1 MPFPIFR
8 TWRVHS
14 HFSRAISHPR
24 FWLRSSKDRS
34 IARENLIKRIWT
46 KFGAK
51 KINKQ
56 NWLKILP
63 GCSSALP
70 SAIAASEA
78 LKVHKIKMKI
88 IFVRSSEVDC
98 QVSQRNTR
106 NLWEVSASVQ
116 WRGCR
121 RRHEQATQKWN
132 WLLADWIWIVMALS
146 SMPWT
151 RQIFAQFLFQ
161 EPYRQRRVTSHL
173 AFQRTKLWLGICGIW
188 GIASFLAPP
197 ILQSVAA
204 IEIPTFHEL
213 RTSPKS
219 LFRFIWAHL
228 SCPCQH
234 PLRHGEKR
242 RDDVIKPKMSS
253 SHKNKQ
259 WISHVFPDFLM
270 KHIFRFAHL
279 WFGSGFP
286 RNFCRRCI
294 GKHRFHRNFHWRDP
308 LQCKK
313 YDKQFHHRD
322 CTLIRFILKLFA
334 WNNFGFSP
342 YAAFLWRTFAIVS
355 VILPRTKP
363 LGPTFGFASKVATFI
378 ARNATGQVSFES
390 LRGFD

>member
-1 MPFPIFR
+1 
-8 TWRVHS
+8 
-14 HFSRAISHPR
+14 
-24 FWLRSSKDRS
+24 
-34 IARENLIKRIWT
+34 
-46 KFGAK
+46 
-51 KINKQ
+51 
-56 NWLKILP
+56 
-63 GCSSALP
+63 
-70 SAIAASEA
+70 
-78 LKVHKIKMKI
+78 
-88 IFVRSSEVDC
+88 
-98 QVSQRNTR
+98 
-106 NLWEVSASVQ
+106 
-116 WRGCR
+116 
-121 RRHEQATQKWN
+121 
-132 WLLADWIWIVMALS
+132 
-146 SMPWT
+146 MPWT

-390 LRGFD
+390 LRGFDWNSLHWMLTYCWIRNYLTLNMWVKQWKWIISLLTEFTPDVIQLHISSHMDVLKQRFFFTCTYFLGGLM